1 MNIKGLFNSATKVVL
16 QYCKTNSPKLLTGLG
31 LGLGTGTAIYIYK
44 KSPEVHKRKEQA
56 LAKAQEE
63 GLGKVA
69 TAVEVAKAT
78 TPVMWPAYVM
88 GGAAAGCFIA
98 SNKISA
104 DRLATMTAAYGVLQD
119 KLENYKQTAKEVLGD
134 TKAADLDRKAIERK
148 MEQSE
153 ADEEKPDI
161 PKYQDEG
168 EKQLCYDVW
177 SDRYFR
183 ASADD
188 LRRAENKCNL
198 ALFNGFDEP
207 VTLNDWYDAIGI
219 PTIKTA
225 DGWGWT
231 AKSVGLKGGIDFV
244 PQCVISP
251 NNVPAIGVDFD
262 TLEPLWSARMR
273 H

>member
-1 MNIKGLFNSATKVVL
+1 MNIKNLINSASRIVL
-16 QYCKTNSPKLLTGLG
+16 RYCQDNAPKLLTGLG
-31 LGLGTGTAIYIYK
+31 LGLGAGTVYIVYK
-44 KSPEVHKRKEQA
+44 KSPEAHERKEEA
-56 LAKAQEE
+56 VAKAKSE
-63 GLGKVA
+63 GKGTVG
-69 TAVEVAKAT
+69 TAVEVVKAT
-78 TPVMWPAYVM
+78 APVMWPAYAT
-88 GGAAAGCFIA
+88 GAASAACLIA

-119 KLENYKQTAKEVLGD
+119 KFQNYKETAKEVLGD
-134 TKAADLDRKAIERK
+134 TKASDLDRKSIERK
-148 MEQSE
+148 MEKSK
-153 ADEEKPDI
+153 ADEEKPEVQQY
-161 PKYQDEG
+161 PDEG

-219 PTIKTA
+219 PQIPAAK
-225 DGWGWT
+225 GWGWT
-231 AKSVGLKGGIDFV
+231 AQSVGLKGGIDFV
-244 PQCVISP
+244 PQCVMSP
-251 NNVPAIGVDFD
+251 NNIPAIGVDFD

-273 H
+273 R